1 MTTATQTAP
10 WQAQIILQIEQMTA
24 DELAGKTHA
33 VAWNRGDD
41 VSVILHLAS
50 SEAEALVQAED
61 EATKVPG
68 GEVTTAKLT
77 DLQDWMADH
86 ESEIPIVIIDDDPE
100 LAEDEADETPVA
112 GTTDGPDPE
121 KGRLFDVKVKIDP
134 TKPTVLKLA
143 FSGSVDLDINEP
155 TDVAFYNRL
164 IAGKTASLEIE
175 VHVAGA
181 KKTHRRDSEG
191 NVDAVVETKSLIVHS
206 LDTE

>member
-1 MTTATQTAP
+1 MSTATQTAP
-10 WQAQIILQIEQMTA
+10 WQAQIIQQLEQMTA

-33 VAWNRGDD
+33 VVWNRGDD
-41 VSVILHLAS
+41 ASAVLHLAS

-68 GEVTTAKLT
+68 GEVTTVRLN
-77 DLQDWMADH
+77 DLQGWIAEH
-86 ESEIPIVIIDDDPE
+86 
-100 LAEDEADETPVA
+100 EDELLPADVDETPENAIVSDSPVG
-112 GTTDGPDPE
+112 GTTAGPDAD
-121 KGRLFDVKVKIDP
+121 KGRLFDVKVKLDP

-143 FSGSVDLDINEP
+143 VSGGIDLDMNAKS
-155 TDVAFYNRL
+155 DVEFYNRL
-164 IAGKTASLEIE
+164 VAGKTASLEVN

-206 LDTE
+206 IDTE